1 MRETEPMRKEKPR
14 DLSPAQPTFREI
26 AREEFWFVAKAY
38 FAPVYGTYLVWK
50 QLLRL
55 KENVDRKALGV
66 AAPPA
71 PSQPA
76 E

>member
-1 MRETEPMRKEKPR
+1 M
-14 DLSPAQPTFREI
+14 
-26 AREEFWFVAKAY
+26 AREEFWFVAKGF

-55 KENVDRKALGV
+55 REKADRKALGEV
-66 AAPPA
+66 PHP

>member
-1 MRETEPMRKEKPR
+1 MRETDLTPASEPRGPSRTE
-14 DLSPAQPTFREI
+14 PTFRQM
-26 AREEFWFVAKAY
+26 AREEFWFVAKAF

-50 QLLRL
+50 QLLRVTD
-55 KENVDRKALGV
+55 ETDRKVRGV
-66 AAPPA
+66 VKPQI